1 MVESLDESLE
11 TNQSLDAAE
20 DNNLTEDKGGNSD
33 GPSKGENFQEHLPDS
48 LERTHETGSDAN
60 VEIPKVVNSET
71 GLGTEA
77 SGIGNEKQFLE
88 ETASINQD
96 GAIKTN
102 GDQGDENK
110 ADASE
115 VNREVTFNHSSEADT
130 AGMNTAA
137 GPSSVNSKA
146 GEQNGDQPPAKLA
159 SNGEDSEV
167 GSKMENMTIPTPA
180 IISLVGIS
188 FYIGL
193 DKQNFQLKIV
203 NIFLP
208 LISSICFGYSKEPSQ

>member
-11 TNQSLDAAE
+11 TNQSLDAVE
-20 DNNLTEDKGGNSD
+20 GSYLTEDKGGYSD
-33 GPSKGENFQEHLPDS
+33 GPSKGENFQEPLPDS
-48 LERTHETGSDAN
+48 LERTQGTGSDIN
-60 VEIPKVVNSET
+60 VGIPEVVNSET
-71 GLGTEA
+71 GIATEA

-88 ETASINQD
+88 ETASINED

-102 GDQGDENK
+102 GDQGDESKK

-115 VNREVTFNHSSEADT
+115 VNREVTFNHSSETDT
-130 AGMNTAA
+130 AGINTAA

-159 SNGEDSEV
+159 SNGQDVEV

-188 FYIGL
+188 FYP
-193 DKQNFQLKIV
+193 Q
-203 NIFLP
+203 
-208 LISSICFGYSKEPSQ
+208 

>member
-20 DNNLTEDKGGNSD
+20 ASNLTEDKEGNSD
-33 GPSKGENFQEHLPDS
+33 GPSKVENFQENLPDS

-60 VEIPKVVNSET
+60 DGIPKVVNSET
-71 GLGTEA
+71 GLATEA

-102 GDQGDENK
+102 GEQGDENEK
-110 ADASE
+110 GDASE
-115 VNREVTFNHSSEADT
+115 VNREVTFNHSSETDT
-130 AGMNTAA
+130 AGINTAA
-137 GPSSVNSKA
+137 GPSSENSTA

-159 SNGEDSEV
+159 SSNGQDIEV

-180 IISLVGIS
+180 IISLVGIAS
-188 FYIGL
+188 TL
-193 DKQNFQLKIV
+193 NRQTL
-203 NIFLP
+203 
-208 LISSICFGYSKEPSQ
+208 

>member
-20 DNNLTEDKGGNSD
+20 GSNLTTDKGGD
-33 GPSKGENFQEHLPDS
+33 FDCPSKGENFQEPLPDS
-48 LERTHETGSDAN
+48 LERTQVTGSDVN
-60 VEIPKVVNSET
+60 VGIPEVVNSET
-71 GLGTEA
+71 GLATEA
-77 SGIGNEKQFLE
+77 SGIGNEKQFLV

-110 ADASE
+110 DGGSE
-115 VNREVTFNHSSEADT
+115 VNREVTFNHSSETDT
-130 AGMNTAA
+130 AGVNTAA
-137 GPSSVNSKA
+137 GPGSVNSKA

-159 SNGEDSEV
+159 SNGQDIEV

-188 FYIGL
+188 
-193 DKQNFQLKIV
+193 
-203 NIFLP
+203 
-208 LISSICFGYSKEPSQ
+208 SILNRQTP

>member
-20 DNNLTEDKGGNSD
+20 GSNLTEDKEGNYD
-33 GPSKGENFQEHLPDS
+33 GPSKGENFQEHLPDG
-48 LERTHETGSDAN
+48 LERTQGTGSDVN
-60 VEIPKVVNSET
+60 VGIPEVVNSET
-71 GLGTEA
+71 ELATEA

-102 GDQGDENK
+102 GDQEDESKKN
-110 ADASE
+110 ALE
-115 VNREVTFNHSSEADT
+115 VNREVTFNHSSETDA
-130 AGMNTAA
+130 AGINTAA
-137 GPSSVNSKA
+137 GSSSVNSKA
-146 GEQNGDQPPAKLA
+146 VEQNGDQPPAKQA
-159 SNGEDSEV
+159 SNGQDIEA

-193 DKQNFQLKIV
+193 DKQKF
-203 NIFLP
+203 
-208 LISSICFGYSKEPSQ
+208 SA

>member
-20 DNNLTEDKGGNSD
+20 GSNLTEDKGGNSD
-33 GPSKGENFQEHLPDS
+33 GPSKGENVQEHLPDS
-48 LERTHETGSDAN
+48 LERTQETGSDAN
-60 VEIPKVVNSET
+60 DGIPKVVNSET
-71 GLGTEA
+71 GIATEA

-110 ADASE
+110 GDASE
-115 VNREVTFNHSSEADT
+115 VNREVTFNHSSETDT
-130 AGMNTAA
+130 AGVNTAA

-159 SNGEDSEV
+159 SNGQDIEV
-167 GSKMENMTIPTPA
+167 RSKMENMTIPTPA

-188 FYIGL
+188 
-193 DKQNFQLKIV
+193 
-203 NIFLP
+203 
-208 LISSICFGYSKEPSQ
+208 SILNRQTP